1 MASSNAGGSGLPLAS
16 VRASRPTSSAVNA
29 WPISTGCGVSAL
41 LVTIVVL
48 TCCCTLHATPVA
60 TSAPTD
66 ANATNPRTAARA
78 TVAIFIGFSRKR
90 GGSPRRQRPG
100 NITLRLYGG
109 VRSVESSAVSSDI
122 TVDGARVVVARWVHA
137 QVAAEPGFRGAFL
150 TGSATDLAG
159 AATLRDR
166 PTWTSRCWSRRRH
179 GGAASGWST

>member
-1 MASSNAGGSGLPLAS
+1 M
-16 VRASRPTSSAVNA
+16 
-29 WPISTGCGVSAL
+29 
-41 LVTIVVL
+41 
-48 TCCCTLHATPVA
+48 
-60 TSAPTD
+60 
-66 ANATNPRTAARA
+66 
-78 TVAIFIGFSRKR
+78 VAIFIGFSRKR

-100 NITLRLYGG
+100 NITLRVYAG

-179 GGAASGWST
+179 GGAASGWSTACSPM